1 MCAPAQCALEVI
13 NMRILEGFHLRQ
25 IAGELIAVPTGP
37 VAAKLSGLAVMN
49 ESAKFLF
56 DLLQTDQTEDSLV
69 AAMLDEYDTT
79 AEIAL
84 ADVQEFLAIL
94 RQNGLLIE

>member
-1 MCAPAQCALEVI
+1 
-13 NMRILEGFHLRQ
+13 MRILEGFHLRE

-56 DLLQTDQTEDSLV
+56 DLLQTEQTEDSLV
-69 AAMLDEYDTT
+69 NAMLEEYD
-79 AEIAL
+79 IAPDI
-84 ADVQEFLAIL
+84 AREDIHAFLSNL
-94 RQNGLLIE
+94 RENGLLID

>member
-1 MCAPAQCALEVI
+1 
-13 NMRILEGFHLRQ
+13 MRILEGFHLRQ

-69 AAMLDEYDTT
+69 SAMLEEYDITPD
-79 AEIAL
+79 IARE
-84 ADVQEFLAIL
+84 DVNAFLSDL
-94 RQNGLLIE
+94 RESGLLID

>member
-1 MCAPAQCALEVI
+1 
-13 NMRILEGFHLRQ
+13 MRILEGFHLRE

-56 DLLQTDQTEDSLV
+56 DLLQTEQTEDSLV
-69 AAMLDEYDTT
+69 DAMLEEYD
-79 AEIAL
+79 IAPDI
-84 ADVQEFLAIL
+84 AREDINAFLSNL
-94 RQNGLLIE
+94 RENGLLID

>member
-1 MCAPAQCALEVI
+1 
-13 NMRILEGFHLRQ
+13 MRILEGFHLRQ

-49 ESAKFLF
+49 ESARFLF

-69 AAMLDEYDTT
+69 DAMLEEYDTT
-79 AEIAL
+79 AEIARD
-84 ADVQEFLAIL
+84 DVRAFLATL
-94 RQNGLLIE
+94 RENGLLTE

>member
-1 MCAPAQCALEVI
+1 
-13 NMRILEGFHLRQ
+13 MRILEGFHLRE

-49 ESAKFLF
+49 DTAKFLF

-69 AAMLDEYDTT
+69 SAMLDEYEIT
-79 AEIAL
+79 AETAR
-84 ADVQEFLAIL
+84 ADVQEFLVIL
-94 RQNGLLIE
+94 RENGLLIE

>member
-1 MCAPAQCALEVI
+1 MRAQ
-13 NMRILEGFHLRQ
+13 NF
-25 IAGELIAVPTGP
+25 
-37 VAAKLSGLAVMN
+37 
-49 ESAKFLF
+49 
-56 DLLQTDQTEDSLV
+56 DQTEDSLV